1 MLNLCH
7 PANGDVPSM
16 SSLQSALFPPAGI
29 VAALLMTLFTLA
41 PLPAV
46 SQETFDGQQLMDAT
60 GLDRVFETYGRDI
73 SFSVRQQPVSPGEPF
88 IKAWE
93 ETAARVYDADEMHES
108 LRESLTGVFTPT
120 EQMALRDF
128 YLSDFGKKIVTLE
141 AASLGL
147 EPERQAVIER
157 EGTALW
163 EDLSPERKDLLLRI
177 QSLAGGDAVPVML
190 RETMRALYLG
200 MMLASPNQPGALD
213 TDTIDAMVDQL
224 LPGLVA
230 EVEAATRALSAV
242 IYEDM
247 EDGELEAYA
256 AFLETPAARSFY
268 SAVLIAM
275 TGVTVQATET
285 FGAQLARRLT
295 QQGA

>member
-1 MLNLCH
+1 
-7 PANGDVPSM
+7 
-16 SSLQSALFPPAGI
+16 
-29 VAALLMTLFTLA
+29 
-41 PLPAV
+41 
-46 SQETFDGQQLMDAT
+46 
-60 GLDRVFETYGRDI
+60 
-73 SFSVRQQPVSPGEPF
+73 
-88 IKAWE
+88 
-93 ETAARVYDADEMHES
+93 
-108 LRESLTGVFTPT
+108 
-120 EQMALRDF
+120 
-128 YLSDFGKKIVTLE
+128 
-141 AASLGL
+141 
-147 EPERQAVIER
+147 
-157 EGTALW
+157 
-163 EDLSPERKDLLLRI
+163 
-177 QSLAGGDAVPVML
+177 ML
-190 RETMRALYLG
+190 RETMRALYVG

-224 LPGLVA
+224 LPSLVA